1 MILERVAGDPIDG
14 EVADRLVKQTEG
26 NPLALREIA
35 AELTP
40 EQLCGELPLPE
51 PLPVGPLLQ
60 AQFAGRAR
68 MLPPAAR
75 TVLLLASA
83 ERLGDLAL
91 LNRAALDIGVPW
103 ESAIASVEDA
113 RLATFA
119 AAVTFRHPLIRSAV
133 YHDAAPADRRRA
145 HRALAEHLTGFDD
158 VDGARGTGLPLPAPM
173 RRSPERWRCPG
184 SVRSTVA
191 GHRPRRTSSCRAS
204 ELTPTSVRSVDS
216 LLEVV
221 RLRAA
226 EGDAAQAQPLLDSV
240 MTRVRFARQRAVAEW
255 HTQGLVSLGQGRGRS
270 TRPCPGPWRR
280 STATTVASRSTVD
293 HGREAALYVGSL
305 DAGAL
310 GHGVAGR
317 GAQRLLPG
325 EESLSSSELL
335 VRATA
340 VALTDGYLAG
350 AGMLRGA
357 LAGLRAEAEPTGVI
371 PVPNPRAPAR
381 STSSRSTPLLRS
393 STTLP
398 SKP

>member
-1 MILERVAGDPIDG
+1 MLVAVRESATGASDPFRGFSAFRVDGLPDEDARVILERVAGDPIDG

-75 TVLLLASA
+75 TVLWLASA

-133 YHDAAPADRRRA
+133 YHDAARRIVGGRIGLSPMHLRGSRRRP
-145 HRALAEHLTGFDD
+145 
-158 VDGARGTGLPLPAPM
+158 ARVAPGLPLPAPM

-191 GHRPRRTSSCRAS
+191 GHRPRRTSSC
-204 ELTPTSVRSVDS
+204 
-216 LLEVV
+216 
-221 RLRAA
+221 
-226 EGDAAQAQPLLDSV
+226 G
-240 MTRVRFARQRAVAEW
+240 
-255 HTQGLVSLGQGRGRS
+255 
-270 TRPCPGPWRR
+270 RR
-280 STATTVASRSTVD
+280 S
-293 HGREAALYVGSL
+293 
-305 DAGAL
+305 
-310 GHGVAGR
+310 
-317 GAQRLLPG
+317 
-325 EESLSSSELL
+325 
-335 VRATA
+335 
-340 VALTDGYLAG
+340 
-350 AGMLRGA
+350 
-357 LAGLRAEAEPTGVI
+357 
-371 PVPNPRAPAR
+371 
-381 STSSRSTPLLRS
+381 
-393 STTLP
+393 
-398 SKP
+398 